1 MTRNR
6 REFLKQSAAAV
17 SGAMLD
23 AGAISACAQDAP
35 AADGTTAKAP
45 NLVFV
50 FPDQFRPQALGFRGE
65 DPTYTPHIDRFAGQ
79 SLVLDQA
86 VSNTPIC
93 SPFRAMLMTGNY
105 YTKNNVP
112 TNCVTGSA
120 YQPELRKD
128 DVCFTDVL
136 HRSGYHQAYFGKWHL
151 EYPRPPYVPSGN
163 NNPAKNRC
171 WEDWTPPE
179 RRHSVDIWHAY
190 NTWDDHF
197 HPHYWTN
204 ESTRD
209 SRLEISQWS
218 PIHEADCAIEYIE
231 NRGDIRPADQP
242 FACFVSMNP
251 PHTPY
256 SYVPDRYREPY
267 RDMPFEKL
275 CNRPNVKPGS
285 QGEKIAQGN
294 LADYFACVTG
304 VDEQFGRILAAID
317 RAGVADD
324 TIVVFTSDH
333 GNCVGCHNQPTKGNS
348 YEESFR
354 IPMIVRYPGLLRPR
368 TDGLLISAP
377 DIYPTLT
384 GMLGTAGK
392 QPVTQGVD
400 YSDLLLERE
409 PANGTNPVE
418 RPEAAIFAMAHG
430 GGERRANDDLTD
442 GRRGVRT
449 SRYTLDM
456 NKNKDGE
463 ITDVK
468 LFDNQEDPYQL
479 TNIAADRPAVVASL
493 VEDHLT
499 PRLTEI
505 DDPWVK
511 NTN

>member
-6 REFLKQSAAAV
+6 REFITQSAAAV
-17 SGAMLD
+17 SGAMLG
-23 AGAISACAQDAP
+23 AGAISAAAQESS
-35 AADGTTAKAP
+35 AANKLGKTP

-50 FPDQFRPQALGFRGE
+50 FPDQFRPQAMGFCGE
-65 DPTYTPHIDRFAGQ
+65 DPVHTPHIDRFAGQ

-105 YTKNNVP
+105 YTNNNVP
-112 TNCVTGSA
+112 TNCVTGGA
-120 YQPELRKD
+120 YQAELRTN

-136 HRSGYHQAYFGKWHL
+136 SGNGYHQAYFGKWHL
-151 EYPRPPYVPSGN
+151 EYPRPPFVPSGN

-171 WEDWTPPE
+171 WEDWTPPD

-209 SRLEISQWS
+209 ERLEVSQWS
-218 PIHEADCAIEYIE
+218 PIHEANCAIDYIE
-231 NRGDIRPADQP
+231 NKGGIRPADQP

-256 SYVPDRYREPY
+256 ALVPDKYREPY

-285 QGEKIAQGN
+285 RGEQIARAS

-304 VDEQFGRILAAID
+304 VDEQFGRILAALD

-324 TIVVFTSDH
+324 TIVVLTSDH

-354 IPMIVRYPGLLRPR
+354 IPMIVRHPGQLKPR
-368 TDGLLISAP
+368 TDSLLLSAP
-377 DIYPTLT
+377 DIYPTVT
-384 GMLGTAGK
+384 GMLGATDR
-392 QPVTQGVD
+392 PSTQGVD
-400 YSDLLLERE
+400 YSDVLLERE
-409 PANGTNPVE
+409 PADGGKPIE
-418 RPEAAIFAMAHG
+418 RPEAALFAMARG
-430 GGERRANDDLTD
+430 GGKRRENDDLTD

-456 NKNKDGE
+456 NKNEAGE
-463 ITDVK
+463 ITEVK

-479 TNIAADRPAVVASL
+479 TNIAADRPAVVRSL
-493 VEDHLT
+493 VEDSMN
-499 PRLTEI
+499 PRLKAI
-505 DDPWVK
+505 DDPWLENK
-511 NTN
+511 TS